1 MAKAAL
7 QRSCSSAYPSLN
19 PEFCHQNM
27 LRDAVG
33 DFMCVTTNDDL
44 YQLLISG
51 GPLGS
56 HVSHMFLSLRRFI
69 GTRCFRCHGSWGDG
83 VNLWNCNMANQEPY
97 DIIQVSLKR
106 TLFWGPWYLCSCIPQ
121 LCRIYPAITLSIL
134 LHCQDLGHQLKFDAT
149 VHQRFA
155 LSRNLYSWWA

>member
-1 MAKAAL
+1 MKYKWLTFWKRSKSRCNQSLVLWCRSWNAFFLAKAAL
-7 QRSCSSAYPSLN
+7 QSSCSSAYPSLN

-56 HVSHMFLSLRRFI
+56 HVSHACSYR
-69 GTRCFRCHGSWGDG
+69 WGDSSG
-83 VNLWNCNMANQEPY
+83 RVAFAVMDHDETESTCGIATWPNQEPY
-97 DIIQVSLKR
+97 DIIQVSSTR
-106 TLFWGPWYLCSCIPQ
+106 TLFVGPLISM
-121 LCRIYPAITLSIL
+121 
-134 LHCQDLGHQLKFDAT
+134 
-149 VHQRFA
+149 
-155 LSRNLYSWWA
+155 